1 MDAIKEII
9 FRYSSRKLIVTALV
23 GLGIVTDMLT
33 LTAPVAFVVGAYL
46 IGQAIVD
53 TWGGA

>member
-1 MDAIKEII
+1 MNTIKEII

-23 GLGIVTDMLT
+23 GLGVATDTLT
-33 LTAPVAFVVGAYL
+33 LTAPVAFVAGAYL

-53 TWGGA
+53 TWGGV